1 MAKPLIVDIPH
12 DLGRDQARSRLQKG
26 FGRIRE
32 QFGVST
38 VAFDERWE
46 GDRLFFSAAAI
57 GQKITGRVDVMEE
70 SVRIELDLPWG
81 LAMLA
86 EKLQGRIRK
95 AGVLLLE
102 KK

>member
-1 MAKPLIVDIPH
+1 MRKPLIIDIAH
-12 DLGRDQARSRLQKG
+12 ELGRDQARLRLQNG

-32 QFGVST
+32 QFGIGA
-38 VAFDERWE
+38 VAFEERWE
-46 GDRLFFSAAAI
+46 GDRLHFSAGAL
-57 GQKITGRVDVMEE
+57 GQKITGRIDVLEA

-81 LAMLA
+81 LTALA

-95 AGVLLLE
+95 AGMLLLE